1 MTIDDFLQ
9 TRYVKFGR
17 GPVDMDCWGLVR
29 LARVELFSKALLPSY
44 ADVDPHDKRR
54 LTQSTHDAVGGNHLV
69 EVDMMPGA
77 IAAAWQARLCVHV
90 GIVVESDG
98 RLWILETDED
108 TGPVLTRPSTFE
120 SRYTKVVYYDN

>member
-17 GPVDMDCWGLVR
+17 GPIEMDCWGLVR
-29 LARVELFSKALLPSY
+29 IARVELFGKAWLPSY
-44 ADVDPHDKRR
+44 ADVDPHDKRH
-54 LTQSTHDAVGGNHLV
+54 LTKATHSALV
-69 EVDMMPGA
+69 ENSLIEVDIRPGA

-90 GIVVESDG
+90 GIVAECDG